1 MMRPSLFFIFCALSS
16 LAATHTLAQVSIN
29 ITGKVVDPTGKGL
42 AGVTVTLKKNK
53 STTLTG
59 PDGTYRLDGSSSLV
73 RSLDGKGPAGLML
86 RGRMLEF
93 RIDEGEADVRIDIHD
108 LAGKS
113 LATLVDGRLARGNHR
128 VDPFAAAASSG
139 SRMVLL
145 TLRIGQDAYTL
156 KAIQTADQSMHATA
170 VSHVRIQSAQAV
182 RKAKAAKEAAA
193 AIVDTIYVSKDGYS
207 PERKRLETYTGTHDF
222 FLAKPDEFWGVPSSY
237 PVAKNVVTYVFLNRT
252 NGKYKDDQIFWSF
265 AGQTKTIAQQP
276 TLDVGIS
283 NSGRVNFHLESAT
296 GKYWDFMEHTT
307 TATKW
312 FGNTTRVDAY
322 GLPMAMRVIC
332 ADGKDEMLGEKYEVF
347 YMGRDAFFKKYKE
360 TVPVEFHHTLDNG
373 APYRI
378 LAPGKGDGGFGP
390 GEKYGTY
397 FDAYFKE
404 LGLTGADAV
413 TRKAFACEGDHFKE
427 NAQLCGAVNRHVAHL
442 PKTEWTKTENFYKQG
457 PANYYA
463 KYFHDWSFQ
472 EKAYGF
478 AYDDAE
484 QMAAYTECTGP
495 KYIIIAVGF

>member
-1 MMRPSLFFIFCALSS
+1 MINPMKILMV
-16 LAATHTLAQVSIN
+16 AAISCVTSTSALAQVDIN
-29 ITGKVVDPTGKGL
+29 ISGKVVDATGKGL

-59 PDGTYRLDGSSSLV
+59 PDGTYRLDGTSSLV

-86 RGRMLEF
+86 RSRMLEF
-93 RIDEGEADVRIDIHD
+93 RVDETEADVRIDLHD
-108 LAGKS
+108 LAGHS
-113 LATLVDGRLARGNHR
+113 LATLVDGRLPRGNHR
-128 VDPFAAAASSG
+128 VDPFAAATRSQ
-139 SRMVLL
+139 MVLL
-145 TLRIGQDAYTL
+145 TVRIGQDSYVL
-156 KAIQTADQSMHATA
+156 KVFQAADRSVHSTA
-170 VSHVRIQSAQAV
+170 VSHARIHSAQAL
-182 RKAKAAKEAAA
+182 RKAAA
-193 AIVDTIYVSKDGYS
+193 AIVDTLLVSKDGYS
-207 PERKRLETYTGTHDF
+207 PDRKRLETYSGTYDF
-222 FLAKPDEFWGVPSSY
+222 FLAKPDEFWGIPANY

-252 NGKYKDDQIFWSF
+252 NGKYRDDQIYWSF
-265 AGQTKTIAQQP
+265 AGLTKTIAEQP
-276 TLDVGIS
+276 TLDVGTS

-296 GKYWDFMEHTT
+296 GKYWDFMEHTID
-307 TATKW
+307 AFGW
-312 FGNTTRVDAY
+312 HGNTTRVDAY
-322 GLPMAMRVIC
+322 GLPMAMRIIC
-332 ADGKDEMLGEKYEVF
+332 SDGKDELLGEKYEVF
-347 YMGRDAFFKKYKE
+347 YMGRDAFFAKYKA
-360 TVPVEFHHTLDNG
+360 TVPVEFQHTLDNG

-413 TRKAFACEGDHFKE
+413 TRKAFACEGAHFGE

-442 PKTEWTKTENFYKQG
+442 PKSEWTNTANFYKQA

-463 KYFHDWSFQ
+463 KFFHDWSFQ

-484 QMAAYTECTGP
+484 NMAAYTECRGP
-495 KYIIIAVGF
+495 KYVIIAVGF